1 MTPLLLFAIAAA
13 HSGAAL
19 AADAGSSAARIA
31 RHSAS
36 AIIDAARP
44 RNPPCA

>member
-1 MTPLLLFAIAAA
+1 MPLLLLPSIAAA

-44 RNPPCA
+44 TKPPCA